1 MRNGTTS
8 IGGISTNAPGTLAR
22 EIAAGS
28 PGTGAVYWPHIY
40 ILQVRM
46 RDIDRSR
53 AADKEGTVITNQTV
67 SPPNR
72 EPAGDRELADPTAG
86 ISIERQRNEEYFKLR
101 RLILEHGLLDRQY
114 SSYAI
119 KLASAFALLLSSIA
133 ILVVFDSLW
142 VQMANAALMAV
153 AFAQFAFLGHDSGHR
168 QVFRS
173 VKRNDMLMMLAALVT
188 GMAPSWWQDKH
199 IKHHVSP
206 NQIGHDGDIDISVF
220 AFTRGQA
227 LESGGM
233 ARFFV
238 RHQAFWFYPML
249 LLTSYSLLF
258 AGISFLTRLKGVKYP
273 VLEPIIVATAVA
285 AYLAL
290 VFTFLPFWHGVLF
303 IVVHRALTGLHLGS
317 VFAPNHKGMPI
328 LAPGTRLDHLRQQV
342 LTSRNVIPN
351 LAVDYM
357 YGGLN
362 YQIEHHLFPNMPR
375 NRLKDARPVIRAFC
389 ADHGVP
395 YHETGFWRSNQEIL
409 SYLHA
414 VSAPLR
420 QNRRKP
426 MSSLDR
432 LAGGPPLL
440 EQRPRYAL
448 F

>member
-1 MRNGTTS
+1 MDDVDRS
-8 IGGISTNAPGTLAR
+8 V
-22 EIAAGS
+22 AAG
-28 PGTGAVYWPHIY
+28 
-40 ILQVRM
+40 
-46 RDIDRSR
+46 
-53 AADKEGTVITNQTV
+53 KERRIIANYTV
-67 SPPNR
+67 SPPNS
-72 EPAGDRELADPTAG
+72 EPASNAELADTTAG
-86 ISIERQRNEEYFKLR
+86 ILDERQRNEEYFKLR
-101 RLILEHGLLDRQY
+101 RLISERGLLDRQY
-114 SSYAI
+114 GYYAV
-119 KLASAFALLLSSIA
+119 KVALAFALLIASAA

-142 VQMANAALMAV
+142 VQMANAALMAG
-153 AFAQFAFLGHDSGHR
+153 AFSQFAFLGHDSGHR

-173 VKRNDMLMMLAALVT
+173 VKRNDMLMMLAALFT
-188 GMAPSWWQDKH
+188 GLAPSWWQEKH

-206 NQIGHDGDIDISVF
+206 NQIGHDTDIDISVF

-227 LESGGM
+227 LESWGV

-249 LLTSYSLLF
+249 MLTSYSLLF
-258 AGISFLTRLKGVKYP
+258 AGVIFLAQRKEVKYP
-273 VLEPIIVATAVA
+273 VLEPIVVATAIA

-328 LAPGTRLDHLRQQV
+328 LTPDTQLDHLRQQV
-342 LTSRNVIPN
+342 LTSRNVMPN
-351 LAVDYM
+351 PVVDYM

-375 NRLKDARPVIRAFC
+375 NRLKNARPVVRAFC
-389 ADHGVP
+389 ADHGVT
-395 YHETGFWRSNQEIL
+395 YHETGFWRSNGEIL
-409 SYLHA
+409 SYLHT

-426 MSSLDR
+426 VSSLDC
-432 LAGGPPLL
+432 LAGGPASPGR
-440 EQRPRYAL
+440 RPGYAL

>member
-1 MRNGTTS
+1 M
-8 IGGISTNAPGTLAR
+8 
-22 EIAAGS
+22 
-28 PGTGAVYWPHIY
+28 
-40 ILQVRM
+40 
-46 RDIDRSR
+46 
-53 AADKEGTVITNQTV
+53 
-67 SPPNR
+67 SPPNS
-72 EPAGDRELADPTAG
+72 EPASNVELADTTAG
-86 ISIERQRNEEYFKLR
+86 ILDERQRNEEYFKLR
-101 RLILEHGLLDRQY
+101 RLISEQGLLDRQY
-114 SSYAI
+114 GYYAVKVALAFTLLI
-119 KLASAFALLLSSIA
+119 ASAA

-142 VQMANAALMAV
+142 VQMANAALMAG
-153 AFAQFAFLGHDSGHR
+153 AFSQFAFLGHDSGHR

-173 VKRNDMLMMLAALVT
+173 VKRNDMLMMLAALFT
-188 GMAPSWWQDKH
+188 GLAPSWWQEKH

-206 NQIGHDGDIDISVF
+206 NQIGHDTDIDISVF

-227 LESGGM
+227 LESWGV

-249 LLTSYSLLF
+249 MFTSYSLLF
-258 AGISFLTRLKGVKYP
+258 AGVIFLARGKEVKYP
-273 VLEPIIVATAVA
+273 VLEPIVVATAIA

-328 LAPGTRLDHLRQQV
+328 LTPDTQLDHLRHQV
-342 LTSRNVIPN
+342 LTSRNVMPN
-351 LAVDYM
+351 PVVDYM

-375 NRLKDARPVIRAFC
+375 NRLKNARPVVRAFC
-389 ADHGVP
+389 ADHGVM
-395 YHETGFWRSNQEIL
+395 YHETGFWRSNGEIL

-426 MSSLDR
+426 VSSLDC
-432 LAGGPPLL
+432 LSGGPASPGR
-440 EQRPRYAL
+440 RPAYAL

>member
-1 MRNGTTS
+1 MN
-8 IGGISTNAPGTLAR
+8 
-22 EIAAGS
+22 
-28 PGTGAVYWPHIY
+28 
-40 ILQVRM
+40 
-46 RDIDRSR
+46 
-53 AADKEGTVITNQTV
+53 
-67 SPPNR
+67 PPNR
-72 EPAGDRELADPTAG
+72 ETARNRELADAVAG
-86 ISIERQRNEEYFKLR
+86 ALDGRQRNEEYFKLR
-101 RLILEHGLLDRQY
+101 RLIIEHGLLDRQY
-114 SSYAI
+114 ASYAVKVSI
-119 KLASAFALLLSSIA
+119 AFALLIASVA

-142 VQMANAALMAV
+142 VQLVNAVLMAG
-153 AFAQFAFLGHDSGHR
+153 AFSQFAFLGHDSGHR

-188 GMAPSWWQDKH
+188 GLAPSWWQDKH
-199 IKHHVSP
+199 VKHHVSP
-206 NQIGHDGDIDISVF
+206 NQIGHDGDIEISVF

-227 LESGGM
+227 LESGGV
-233 ARFFV
+233 ARFFI

-258 AGISFLTRLKGVKYP
+258 AGVAFLAQRRGVKYP
-273 VLEPIIVATAVA
+273 VLEPIVVATALA

-290 VFTFLPFWHGVLF
+290 VFMFLPFWHGVLF
-303 IVVHRALTGLHLGS
+303 IVVHRALVGLHLGS

-328 LAPGTRLDHLRQQV
+328 LAPDTQLDHLRQQV

-351 LAVDYM
+351 PVVDYM

-375 NRLKDARPVIRAFC
+375 NRLKDARPVVRTFC

-432 LAGGPPLL
+432 LAGGPAVP

>member
-1 MRNGTTS
+1 M
-8 IGGISTNAPGTLAR
+8 
-22 EIAAGS
+22 
-28 PGTGAVYWPHIY
+28 
-40 ILQVRM
+40 
-46 RDIDRSR
+46 
-53 AADKEGTVITNQTV
+53 
-67 SPPNR
+67 SPPNS
-72 EPAGDRELADPTAG
+72 EPASNVELADTAAG
-86 ISIERQRNEEYFKLR
+86 ILDERQRNEEYFKLR
-101 RLILEHGLLDRQY
+101 RLISEQGLLDRQY
-114 SSYAI
+114 GYYAV
-119 KLASAFALLLSSIA
+119 KVALAFALLIASAA

-142 VQMANAALMAV
+142 VQMANAALMAG
-153 AFAQFAFLGHDSGHR
+153 AFSQFAFLGHDSGHR

-173 VKRNDMLMMLAALVT
+173 VKRNDMLMMLAALFT
-188 GMAPSWWQDKH
+188 GLAPSWWQEKH

-206 NQIGHDGDIDISVF
+206 NQIGHDTDIDISVF

-227 LESGGM
+227 LESWGV

-249 LLTSYSLLF
+249 MFTSYSLLF
-258 AGISFLTRLKGVKYP
+258 AGVIFLAQRKEVKYP
-273 VLEPIIVATAVA
+273 VLEPIVVATAIA

-290 VFTFLPFWHGVLF
+290 VFAFLPFWHGLMF

-328 LAPGTRLDHLRQQV
+328 LTPDTQLDHLRHQV
-342 LTSRNVIPN
+342 LTSRNVMPN
-351 LAVDYM
+351 PVVDYM

-375 NRLKDARPVIRAFC
+375 NRLKSARPVVRAFC
-389 ADHGVP
+389 ADHGVM
-395 YHETGFWRSNQEIL
+395 YHETGFWRSNGEIL

-426 MSSLDR
+426 VSSLDC
-432 LAGGPPLL
+432 LAGGPALPGR
-440 EQRPRYAL
+440 RPAYAL

>member
-1 MRNGTTS
+1 M
-8 IGGISTNAPGTLAR
+8 
-22 EIAAGS
+22 
-28 PGTGAVYWPHIY
+28 
-40 ILQVRM
+40 
-46 RDIDRSR
+46 
-53 AADKEGTVITNQTV
+53 
-67 SPPNR
+67 SPPNS
-72 EPAGDRELADPTAG
+72 EPAYNRELADAAA
-86 ISIERQRNEEYFKLR
+86 SILDGRQRNEEYFKLR
-101 RLILEHGLLDRQY
+101 RLVIEHGLLDRQY
-114 SSYAI
+114 ASYAV
-119 KLASAFALLLSSIA
+119 KLSIAVALLIASVA

-142 VQMANAALMAV
+142 VQLANAALMAV
-153 AFAQFAFLGHDSGHR
+153 AFSQFAFLGHDSGHR

-173 VKRNDMLMMLAALVT
+173 VKRNDMLMMLSALVT
-188 GMAPSWWQDKH
+188 GMAPSWWRDKH

-220 AFTRGQA
+220 AFTQGQA
-227 LESGGM
+227 LESWGV
-233 ARFFV
+233 ARFFI
-238 RHQAFWFYPML
+238 RHQAYWFYPML

-258 AGISFLTRLKGVKYP
+258 AGIAFLARMKGVKYP
-273 VLEPIIVATAVA
+273 VLEPIVVATAVG

-290 VFTFLPFWHGVLF
+290 VFAFLPFWHGVLF
-303 IVVHRALTGLHLGS
+303 IVVHRALVGLHLGS

-328 LAPGTRLDHLRQQV
+328 LAPETELDHLRQQV
-342 LTSRNVIPN
+342 LTSRNVVPN
-351 LAVDYM
+351 PVVDYM

-375 NRLKDARPVIRAFC
+375 NRLKDARPVVRTFC

-395 YHETGFWRSNQEIL
+395 YHETGFWRSNREIL

-432 LAGGPPLL
+432 LAGGPALL

>member
-1 MRNGTTS
+1 MN
-8 IGGISTNAPGTLAR
+8 
-22 EIAAGS
+22 
-28 PGTGAVYWPHIY
+28 
-40 ILQVRM
+40 
-46 RDIDRSR
+46 
-53 AADKEGTVITNQTV
+53 
-67 SPPNR
+67 PPNR
-72 EPAGDRELADPTAG
+72 ETARNRELADAVAG
-86 ISIERQRNEEYFKLR
+86 ALDGRQRNEEYFKLR
-101 RLILEHGLLDRQY
+101 RLIIEHGLLDRQY
-114 SSYAI
+114 ASYAVKVSI
-119 KLASAFALLLSSIA
+119 AFALLIASVA

-142 VQMANAALMAV
+142 VQLVNAVLMAG
-153 AFAQFAFLGHDSGHR
+153 AFSQFAFLGHDSGHR

-220 AFTRGQA
+220 AFTQGQA
-227 LESGGM
+227 LESWGV
-233 ARFFV
+233 ARFFI

-258 AGISFLTRLKGVKYP
+258 AGVFFLARRKRVKYP
-273 VLEPIIVATAVA
+273 VLEPIVVATAIA

-303 IVVHRALTGLHLGS
+303 IVVHRALIGLHLGS

-328 LAPGTRLDHLRQQV
+328 LAPETEFDHLRQQV
-342 LTSRNVIPN
+342 LTSRNVVPN
-351 LAVDYM
+351 PVVDYM

-375 NRLKDARPVIRAFC
+375 NRLKDARPVVRAFC

-409 SYLHA
+409 GYLHA

-426 MSSLDR
+426 ISSLDR
-432 LAGGPPLL
+432 LAGGRALL

>member
-1 MRNGTTS
+1 M
-8 IGGISTNAPGTLAR
+8 
-22 EIAAGS
+22 
-28 PGTGAVYWPHIY
+28 
-40 ILQVRM
+40 
-46 RDIDRSR
+46 
-53 AADKEGTVITNQTV
+53 
-67 SPPNR
+67 
-72 EPAGDRELADPTAG
+72 
-86 ISIERQRNEEYFKLR
+86 R
-101 RLILEHGLLDRQY
+101 RLMLEHGLLDRQY
-114 SSYAI
+114 GSYAV
-119 KLASAFALLLSSIA
+119 KVSSALALLIASIA

-142 VQMANAALMAV
+142 VQLANAALMAC
-153 AFAQFAFLGHDSGHR
+153 AFSQFAFLGHDSGHR

-188 GMAPSWWQDKH
+188 GLAPSWWQEKH
-199 IKHHVSP
+199 TKHHVSP
-206 NQIGHDGDIDISVF
+206 NQIGHDGDIEISVF

-227 LESGGM
+227 LDSWGV
-233 ARFFV
+233 ARFFI

-249 LLTSYSLLF
+249 LLTSYSLLS
-258 AGISFLTRLKGVKYP
+258 AGIAFLVRLKGVKYP
-273 VLEPIIVATAVA
+273 VLEPIVVVTAIA

-303 IVVHRALTGLHLGS
+303 IVVHRGLLGLHLGS

-328 LAPGTRLDHLRQQV
+328 LAPGTELDHLRQQV

-351 LAVDYM
+351 PVIDYL

-375 NRLKDARPVIRAFC
+375 NRLKDARPVVRAFC

-409 SYLHA
+409 SYLHT

-420 QNRRKP
+420 HNRSKP
-426 MSSLDR
+426 VSSLDC
-432 LAGGPPLL
+432 LAGGPTLPK
-440 EQRPRYAL
+440 QNPAFAL

>member
-1 MRNGTTS
+1 M
-8 IGGISTNAPGTLAR
+8 
-22 EIAAGS
+22 
-28 PGTGAVYWPHIY
+28 
-40 ILQVRM
+40 
-46 RDIDRSR
+46 
-53 AADKEGTVITNQTV
+53 

-72 EPAGDRELADPTAG
+72 EPAYNREPADAAAVLDG
-86 ISIERQRNEEYFKLR
+86 RQRNEEYFKLR
-101 RLILEHGLLDRQY
+101 RLMIENGFLDRQY
-114 SSYAI
+114 ASYAV
-119 KLASAFALLLSSIA
+119 KLSIAFALLIASIA

-142 VQMANAALMAV
+142 VQMLNAALMAG
-153 AFAQFAFLGHDSGHR
+153 AFCQFAFLGHDSGHR

-173 VKRNDMLMMLAALVT
+173 VRRNDMLMMLSALVT

-199 IKHHVSP
+199 VKHHVSP
-206 NQIGHDGDIDISVF
+206 NQIGHDGDIEISVF

-227 LESGGM
+227 LESWGV

-249 LLTSYSLLF
+249 MLTSYSLLF
-258 AGISFLTRLKGVKYP
+258 AGIAFLVQRREVKYP
-273 VLEPIIVATAVA
+273 ILEPIVVATAVA

-290 VFTFLPFWHGVLF
+290 VFTFLPFWHGALF
-303 IVVHRALTGLHLGS
+303 IVAHRALVGLHLGS

-328 LAPGTRLDHLRQQV
+328 LGDDTELDHLRQQV
-342 LTSRNVIPN
+342 LTSRNVLPN
-351 LAVDYM
+351 PVVDYM

-375 NRLKDARPVIRAFC
+375 NRLKDARPVVKAFC

-409 SYLHA
+409 SHLHA

-432 LAGGPPLL
+432 VAGGPALL

>member
-1 MRNGTTS
+1 M
-8 IGGISTNAPGTLAR
+8 
-22 EIAAGS
+22 
-28 PGTGAVYWPHIY
+28 
-40 ILQVRM
+40 
-46 RDIDRSR
+46 
-53 AADKEGTVITNQTV
+53 
-67 SPPNR
+67 SPPNSERAYNR
-72 EPAGDRELADPTAG
+72 EPTDAAAG
-86 ISIERQRNEEYFKLR
+86 ILDGRQRNAEYFKLR
-101 RLILEHGLLDRQY
+101 RLVIEQGLLDRQY
-114 SSYAI
+114 ASYAVKVSI
-119 KLASAFALLLSSIA
+119 AFALLIASAA

-153 AFAQFAFLGHDSGHR
+153 TFSQFAFLGHDSGHR

-188 GMAPSWWQDKH
+188 GLAPSWWQDKH

-220 AFTRGQA
+220 AFTQGQA
-227 LESGGM
+227 LESWGV

-249 LLTSYSLLF
+249 MLTSYSLLF
-258 AGISFLTRLKGVKYP
+258 AGIAFLAQRRGVKYP

-285 AYLAL
+285 VYLAL

-303 IVVHRALTGLHLGS
+303 IAVHRALIGLHLGS

-328 LAPGTRLDHLRQQV
+328 LAPDTELDHLRQQV
-342 LTSRNVIPN
+342 LTSRNVVPN
-351 LAVDYM
+351 PVVDYM

-375 NRLKDARPVIRAFC
+375 NRLKDARPVVRTFC

-395 YHETGFWRSNQEIL
+395 YHEAGFWRSNQEIL

-432 LAGGPPLL
+432 LAGGPALL

>member
-67 SPPNR
+67 SPQNR
-72 EPAGDRELADPTAG
+72 EPAGDRELADPTTG

-173 VKRNDMLMMLAALVT
+173 VKRNDMLMMLAALFT
-188 GMAPSWWQDKH
+188 GLAPSWWQEKH

-206 NQIGHDGDIDISVF
+206 NQIGHDTDIDISVF

-227 LESGGM
+227 LESWGV

-258 AGISFLTRLKGVKYP
+258 AGVIFLARGKEVKYP

-342 LTSRNVIPN
+342 LTSRNVLPN
-351 LAVDYM
+351 PVVDYM

-375 NRLKDARPVIRAFC
+375 NRLKDARPLIRAFC

-432 LAGGPPLL
+432 LAGGPPLP

>member
-1 MRNGTTS
+1 MRTT
-8 IGGISTNAPGTLAR
+8 G
-22 EIAAGS
+22 
-28 PGTGAVYWPHIY
+28 VYWRHIF
-40 ILQVRM
+40 ILRIWI
-46 RDIDRSR
+46 RDFDHSA
-53 AADKEGTVITNQTV
+53 AADKERRIIANDTVG
-67 SPPNR
+67 PPHS
-72 EPAGDRELADPTAG
+72 EPASNRVLADATAG
-86 ISIERQRNEEYFKLR
+86 ILDGRQRNEEYFKLR

-114 SSYAI
+114 AYYAV
-119 KLASAFALLLSSIA
+119 KVAVAFALLIA
-133 ILVVFDSLW
+133 SAVILVVVDSLW
-142 VQMANAALMAV
+142 VQMLNAALLAV
-153 AFAQFAFLGHDSGHR
+153 AFGQFAFLGHDSGHR

-188 GMAPSWWQDKH
+188 GMAPSWWQEKH

-206 NQIGHDGDIDISVF
+206 NQIGHDGDIEVSVF
-220 AFTRGQA
+220 AFTHEQA
-227 LESGGM
+227 LESWGV

-249 LLTSYSLLF
+249 MFTSYSLLF
-258 AGISFLTRLKGVKYP
+258 AGIVFLARPKGLKHP
-273 VLEPIIVATAVA
+273 VLEPIVVATAIA

-290 VFTFLPFWHGVLF
+290 VFAFLPFWHGVLF
-303 IVVHRALTGLHLGS
+303 IVVHRSLTGLHLGS

-328 LAPGTRLDHLRQQV
+328 LGPDTELDHLRQQV
-342 LTSRNVIPN
+342 LTSRNIIPN
-351 LAVDYM
+351 PVVDYM

-375 NRLKDARPVIRAFC
+375 NRLKDARPVIKAFC
-389 ADHGVP
+389 ADHGIP
-395 YHETGFWRSNQEIL
+395 YHETGFWRSNGEIL

-432 LAGGPPLL
+432 VAGGRAVLR
-440 EQRPRYAL
+440 QRPGYAL

>member
-1 MRNGTTS
+1 MN
-8 IGGISTNAPGTLAR
+8 
-22 EIAAGS
+22 
-28 PGTGAVYWPHIY
+28 
-40 ILQVRM
+40 
-46 RDIDRSR
+46 
-53 AADKEGTVITNQTV
+53 
-67 SPPNR
+67 PPNS
-72 EPAGDRELADPTAG
+72 EPALNRELADATAG
-86 ISIERQRNEEYFKLR
+86 ILDERQRNEEYFKLR
-101 RLILEHGLLDRQY
+101 RLMLEQGLLDRQY
-114 SSYAI
+114 AYYAVKVSI
-119 KLASAFALLLSSIA
+119 AFALLIASVA

-142 VQMANAALMAV
+142 VQLVNAALMAG
-153 AFAQFAFLGHDSGHR
+153 AFSQFAFLGHDSGHR

-206 NQIGHDGDIDISVF
+206 NQIGHDGDIEITVF

-227 LESGGM
+227 LESWGV
-233 ARFFV
+233 ARFFI
-238 RHQAFWFYPML
+238 RHQAYWFYPML
-249 LLTSYSLLF
+249 LLTSYSLLS
-258 AGISFLTRLKGVKYP
+258 AGIAFLARMKGVKYP
-273 VLEPIIVATAVA
+273 VLEPIVVATAIA

-303 IVVHRALTGLHLGS
+303 IVVHRALIGLHLGS

-328 LAPGTRLDHLRQQV
+328 LEPDTQLDHLRQQV

-351 LAVDYM
+351 PVVDYM

-375 NRLKDARPVIRAFC
+375 NRLKDARPVVRAFC

-409 SYLHA
+409 GYLHA

-432 LAGGPPLL
+432 LAGGPALL